1 MWCRMMTGQDVVVG
15 IGGGVGVLDGIDV
28 VLCGKPMKSFLLFVL
43 VAAFGL
49 LCQINCQTLF
59 IQSSF
64 IHTKHTLC
72 CWCCA
77 NTQSSLGERLWC
89 LCVVLVMFTE
99 TTSFCHMKR
108 NEIVQKV
115 HLFVLLYR

>member
-49 LCQINCQTLF
+49 LCQIKQSNTLHPILIHPHQTHLVLLVLCQ
-59 IQSSF
+59 
-64 IHTKHTLC
+64 HTKQFGREVVVFV
-72 CWCCA
+72 CCA
-77 NTQSSLGERLWC
+77 CDVHRNNLFLSH
-89 LCVVLVMFTE
+89 E
-99 TTSFCHMKR
+99 TK
-108 NEIVQKV
+108 
-115 HLFVLLYR
+115 